1 MSGLGPG
8 DCYSVIGPCPWIPRG
23 GSHCRHSTPWS
34 GLSGCAVL
42 DPPHQAIGPSQ
53 TLQDDV
59 RKHKLAGLKGHR
71 EKCVCVWVLCFQLWF
86 PKGQSS
92 LLFTEGPH
100 EQSPWRPSLGEGDT
114 PSLGWVFF
122 PISTHTD
129 FSKTCFSEARTQK
142 ARCTT
147 RPPSPGLEHVRIIY
161 MPEFY
166 VFNVSMKHRQCEREP
181 GPDMLSVKRYVC
193 CSSIFVCCVKA
204 SIEAKGDVCISE
216 KINCISFQYIPLYIL
231 VSVYFLFIVDKRT
244 QAAPRPAS

>member
-1 MSGLGPG
+1 M
-8 DCYSVIGPCPWIPRG
+8 
-23 GSHCRHSTPWS
+23 
-34 GLSGCAVL
+34 
-42 DPPHQAIGPSQ
+42 
-53 TLQDDV
+53 
-59 RKHKLAGLKGHR
+59 
-71 EKCVCVWVLCFQLWF
+71 LCFQLWF

-100 EQSPWRPSLGEGDT
+100 EQSPWRANVENTDGLRSGRET
-114 PSLGWVFF
+114 PLLSAEFFF

-129 FSKTCFSEARTQK
+129 FSKMCFSEARTQK

-193 CSSIFVCCVKA
+193 CSSIFVCCVKQ
-204 SIEAKGDVCISE
+204 SIDRS
-216 KINCISFQYIPLYIL
+216 
-231 VSVYFLFIVDKRT
+231 KR
-244 QAAPRPAS
+244 

>member
-1 MSGLGPG
+1 MCECCVSSYGSRKGKAASCLQKVHTNNPHGGLRSG
-8 DCYSVIGPCPWIPRG
+8 RE
-23 GSHCRHSTPWS
+23 TPFS
-34 GLSGCAVL
+34 RLS
-42 DPPHQAIGPSQ
+42 
-53 TLQDDV
+53 
-59 RKHKLAGLKGHR
+59 
-71 EKCVCVWVLCFQLWF
+71 F
-86 PKGQSS
+86 
-92 LLFTEGPH
+92 
-100 EQSPWRPSLGEGDT
+100 
-114 PSLGWVFF
+114 FF